1 MLSSVKSIDSTGLAS
16 NRGVSRFPGLR
27 AAAVLAAIGS
37 MTLAAAGQDSYDG
50 ANSADFNDALNWVGG
65 VYPGD
70 PGDDFGGG
78 IIDIL
83 SVFGAAPINVADGIS
98 GIGGLTN
105 TFGGAVIF
113 RGTGSFTFSDL
124 ATINPN
130 AGSFTFDIDVIADGS
145 LTFDLTGG
153 GAVQIDGSF
162 TTNGGTILADG
173 GVVEINGVTTSATG
187 TTWNANDGGFS
198 FNADFNGAGDQTF
211 GGTNAV
217 VSMNGGIFTVDG
229 LTTSGEG
236 MSWEANDGSF
246 NFDGGFAGTGDQS
259 FTGTSGTVAD
269 DTFVFG
275 GDTTFFATGDPL
287 DSTATFTAATVSSTG
302 QVTVGDG
309 YNFTLADASSV
320 LFNDFIAQGAHAITF
335 ADDAS
340 TFQVRGVA
348 EFADGGSLT
357 VTGEGDANFAGD
369 ATFLGDFTA
378 DFGDANASITFADTL
393 SFLADKSLTVTGDGT
408 LNVSGRSTFDGAF
421 SLLVD
426 DAATVEWSGA
436 FNLVDTFVIDTTGVG
451 NATVNFSG
459 AIRNAGGVDD
469 VTIEI
474 TTDGNDTVKFSSIAL
489 VDLDGTVQVNA
500 NSSVTFEPK
509 TGPVPVPVPVNNSA
523 LDLVLRDGATANLG
537 SAVEP
542 GIFNFNELNDWVDP
556 VDSLITETGT
566 VTQTGIEDATLAVQ
580 GGTFSGVITDEL
592 ADLSLLVSTGEFNYS
607 GAADFGGST
616 TVDNGGTLNLTGSID
631 GTENL
636 VLTNGTLEI
645 GAGGSM
651 IGSGRVTVDG
661 ESTFN
666 LVAGDVATTDNAS
679 FDFTASNDERMS
691 IEGSVSLSSTG
702 EGVASLNYGSNAVVN
717 GSLTAADN
725 STVDMSGDLT
735 VGRQGQ
741 LLLEDTAIAEV
752 GGDLAL
758 DGLID
763 LSGTSVDGLTVTGG
777 ATLSGGSTIQ
787 AAGNRTLT
795 INGDTTMA
803 AGAGLLLEEDS
814 VATFNS
820 ELDLAATAGGTQ
832 AATVSLTGDS
842 TLTVTGAVTGD
853 GNLTLSGA
861 AMADLNGDAAF
872 AVIQAQDTSS
882 VDVQG
887 NLDLTGNSV
896 FEGGTT
902 LTVGGMLDLADGA
915 MLDLQGTDLD
925 AMNLTAT
932 GGIMVNSGATLMAN
946 ANVDT
951 SELTY
956 AGTLEVGVNGDS
968 SGVLNLNTGDLVSDG
983 SDAILNI
990 NLTGEYVNDLAAGTY
1005 GQTSV
1010 INVASGNADFSD
1022 SGSNRL
1028 FVNIV
1033 DAAYIPDDK
1042 DITLLQTSS
1051 NRVGNAVVTT
1061 SQDESITRTWTIDQ
1075 MDPLSIMAHSAAD
1088 YAAPLEGTTDYL
1100 RGVELN
1106 SLRPVANLNPTG
1118 DAGILLG
1125 QFDAL
1130 DSLAAYEAAI
1140 EGVGPTTQVSTI
1152 QLAASTQYFNVLR
1165 KEIRRRYSTVKQRT
1179 PAPFRLSNGTE
1190 YASSQDD
1197 AVQAKIRRNIRQPAT
1212 AEGFG
1217 VFWGRS
1223 LDTPTEG
1230 DIIGISG
1237 NEYGGLGGFAWQ
1249 LGSDFVGGVNLG
1261 YSQISGDL
1269 DGGFGNTRVGTVR
1282 GGGFVS
1288 WANENGLFFDVA
1300 AAGAWNHYK
1309 FSRVIPN
1316 TQLSADSDA
1325 DGFQLDLS
1333 LGGGYRIELDE
1344 SWAITPEAS
1353 FMYSYVNT
1361 GNIDEDSSSAAALSI
1376 SPGDLS
1382 SVIGRVGG
1390 GLSWSALPGLV
1401 VDAEL
1406 GWQGNF
1412 NFNGS
1417 YDVSLANQGTKLNI
1431 AVDNQTINTAYYGLG
1446 VNWTPTYNV
1455 NVSLQY
1461 EGRNGE
1467 GLNSNMFYGG
1477 VSIGF

>member
-1 MLSSVKSIDSTGLAS
+1 MLSSVTSIESTGLAS

-37 MTLAAAGQDSYDG
+37 MTLAAAGQDYDG
-50 ANSADFNDALNWVGG
+50 SNSGEFNDALNWTNPGFPGG
-65 VYPGD
+65 YP
-70 PGDDFGGG
+70 DFAGG
-78 IIDIL
+78 IIDII
-83 SVFGAAPINVADGIS
+83 GGTDINVDDLII
-98 GIGGLTN
+98 GIGGLN
-105 TFGGAVIF
+105 NSSDGDIVFSSLL
-113 RGTGSFTFSDL
+113 GTGSFTFNGGS
-124 ATINPN
+124 TINPG
-130 AGSFTFDIDVIADGS
+130 AGSFTFEIDVIADGS
-145 LTFDLTGG
+145 LTFDLNGG
-153 GAVQIDGSF
+153 GRLQIDGGF

-173 GVVEINGVTTSATG
+173 GVVQINGVTTSAAG

-217 VSMNGGIFTVDG
+217 VSMNNGGIFTVDG
-229 LTTSGEG
+229 LTISGEG

-246 NFDGGFAGTGDQS
+246 KFDGGFSGTGEQT
-259 FTGTSGTVAD
+259 FTGLSGTVAD
-269 DTFVFG
+269 DVFTFDDVNFL
-275 GDTTFFATGDPL
+275 TGAVDL
-287 DSTATFTAATVSSTG
+287 ATFDAATVSSTG
-302 QVTVGDG
+302 TVTLDDG
-309 YNFTLADASSV
+309 YSFSLNNEASV
-320 LFNDFIAQGAHAITF
+320 LFNDFVAKGDHTITF
-335 ADDAS
+335 VDDAS
-340 TFQVRGVA
+340 TFQVVGDA
-348 EFADGGSLT
+348 EFAAGGGLT
-357 VTGEGDANFAGD
+357 VAGEGDASFSGD
-369 ATFLGDFTA
+369 AEFLGDFTA
-378 DFGDANASITFADTL
+378 GLTGADASITFSDSL
-393 SFLADKSLTVTGDGT
+393 SFIDAAELRVTGDGT
-408 LNVSGRSTFDGAF
+408 LNISGTSTFAGAF
-421 SLLVD
+421 NLLVN
-426 DAATVEWSGA
+426 DAATVEWSGG
-436 FNLVDTFVIDTTGVG
+436 FNLVDTFAIDTTVG
-451 NATVNFSG
+451 TGDATVNFSG
-459 AIRNAGGVDD
+459 EIGNAGGVDD

-474 TTDGNDTVKFSSIAL
+474 TTDGNDAVAFVGTSL
-489 VDLDGTVQVNA
+489 RGLDGTIQVNEA
-500 NSSVTFEPK
+500 SEVSFKGN
-509 TGPVPVPVPVNNSA
+509 GSA
-523 LDLVLRDGATANLG
+523 GNGGVSLVLRNGATANLE
-537 SAVEP
+537 SAVGP
-542 GIFNFNELNDWVDP
+542 GTFNFNELNDWVDP
-556 VDSLITETGT
+556 VDPLITETGT
-566 VTQTGIEDATLAVQ
+566 VTQIGIEDATLAVQ

-607 GAADFGGST
+607 GDADYGGST
-616 TVDNGGTLNLTGSID
+616 TVTSGGTLNLTGSID

-636 VLTNGTLEI
+636 LLTNGTLEI

-651 IGSGRVTVDG
+651 VGSGDVAVSNG
-661 ESTFN
+661 SAFN
-666 LVAGDVATTDNAS
+666 LVAGDVAGVDDAS
-679 FDFTASNDERMS
+679 FVFIASNDETMS
-691 IEGSVSLSSTG
+691 IDGIVSLSSTG
-702 EGVASLNYGSNAVVN
+702 EGVATLNYGSNAAVN
-717 GSLTAADN
+717 GSLTASNN
-725 STVDMSGDLT
+725 STVDIAGDVT
-735 VGRQGQ
+735 VGRQGS
-741 LLLEDTAIAEV
+741 LVLEDTATASV
-752 GGDLAL
+752 GGDLTL
-758 DGLID
+758 DGLLD

-795 INGDTTMA
+795 VDGDSTMA
-803 AGAGLLLEEDS
+803 AGAGLLLEEES

-820 ELDLAATAGGTQ
+820 ELDLAATAGDTQ
-832 AATVSLTGDS
+832 GATLSLTGDS
-842 TLTVTGAVTGD
+842 TLNVTGAVTGD
-853 GNLTLSGA
+853 GNLTLEDASTA
-861 AMADLNGDAAF
+861 NLNADTTL

-882 VDVQG
+882 VNVQG

-896 FEGGTT
+896 FEGGTM
-902 LTVGGMLDLADGA
+902 LTVDGMLDLADGA

-925 AMNLTAT
+925 AMNLAAT

-956 AGTLEVGVNGDS
+956 AGTLEVGVNSDS

-990 NLTGEYVNDLAAGTY
+990 NLTGEYVNDLDAGTY

-1022 SGSNRL
+1022 NGSNRL
-1028 FVNIV
+1028 FVNIA
-1033 DAAYIPDDK
+1033 DEAYIPDDK
-1042 DITLLQTSS
+1042 DIILLQTSS
-1051 NRVGNAVVTT
+1051 NRVGNADVTT
-1061 SQDESITRTWTIDQ
+1061 SQDMSVTRTWTIDQ

-1106 SLRPVANLNPTG
+1106 SLRAEANLDPTS
-1118 DAGILLG
+1118 DSGILLG
-1125 QFDAL
+1125 QLDAI
-1130 DSLAAYEAAI
+1130 DSEAAYEAAV

-1152 QLAASTQYFNVLR
+1152 QLAANTQYFNVLR
-1165 KEIRRRYSTVKQRT
+1165 KEIRRRYANVKQRT
-1179 PAPFRLSNGTE
+1179 PAPFRLSNGTQ
-1190 YASSQDD
+1190 YASAQDD
-1197 AVQAKIRRNIRQPAT
+1197 ASQAKIRRNIRQPAT

-1223 LDTPTEG
+1223 LDTPTDG

-1237 NEYGGLGGFAWQ
+1237 NEYGGIGGFAWE

-1288 WANENGLFFDVA
+1288 WANSNGLFFDVA

-1309 FSRVIPN
+1309 FNRVVPN
-1316 TQLSADSDA
+1316 TQLSADSNA

-1333 LGGGYRIELDE
+1333 LGGGYRIELSE

-1361 GNIDEDSSSAAALSI
+1361 GNIEEDSSSAAALSI
-1376 SPGDLS
+1376 SPGDLNS
-1382 SVIGRVGG
+1382 IIGRVGG

-1401 VDAEL
+1401 FDAEL

-1412 NFNGS
+1412 NFNGN
-1417 YDVSLANQGTKLNI
+1417 YDVSLLNQATSVNVS
-1431 AVDNQTINTAYYGLG
+1431 VDNQTINTAYYGLG

-1455 NVSLQY
+1455 NVSIQY

-1467 GLNSNMFYGG
+1467 GFNSNMFYGG